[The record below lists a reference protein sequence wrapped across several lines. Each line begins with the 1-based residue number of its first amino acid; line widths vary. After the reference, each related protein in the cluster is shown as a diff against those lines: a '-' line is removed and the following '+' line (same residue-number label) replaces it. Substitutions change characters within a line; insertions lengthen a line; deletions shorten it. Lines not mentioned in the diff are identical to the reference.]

1 MDTELKIA
9 RSRTQA
15 LIRAPFYG
23 AVLMG
28 LPSISSTGQTQ
39 TMATDGKCVLFD
51 SVFVDSLTED
61 ELLFVNCHEAL
72 HVAFCHHLRRGSRD
86 AQLWNIATDFAI
98 NGILI
103 DADIGT
109 MPDGGLYDPK
119 YQGMSAERIYDLL
132 HEEQEQG
139 GGGGGGD
146 GTGTEPCPWGEVTEP
161 TNDDGSPLSAEQV
174 EAMEADISQRIIAA
188 ADRVREAGGDLPDA
202 VSELI
207 EELMTPKVDWCDV
220 LRRFAGGEQPDGVT
234 YQRVNRKHFHH
245 GRMIMPSID
254 RIGCGNIV
262 VGIDSS
268 ASLRPSELTQFVSEL
283 NAVTEE
289 LSPESVTV
297 IICDTR
303 IRDVHH
309 FGQGEVIDTL
319 DLKGRGGTKVTPVFE
334 YIDEHGL
341 DVDSFIYF
349 TDLHVND
356 FPAPPSYPTLW
367 VSTGL
372 DEAPFGEVVKL
383 D

>member
-28 LPSISSTGQTQ
+28 LPSEKATGQTE
-39 TMATDGKCVLFD
+39 TMATDGKRVLYE
-51 SVFVDSLTED
+51 SVFVDGLTED

-72 HVAFCHHLRRGSRD
+72 HVAFCHHLRRGERD
-86 AQLWNIATDFAI
+86 AKLWNIATDYAI
-98 NGILI
+98 NILLS
-103 DADIGT
+103 DASIGH
-109 MPDGGLYDPK
+109 MPAGGLLNPDYRD
-119 YQGMSAERIYDLL
+119 MSAERIYDLL
-132 HEEQEQG
+132 RQEQEQG
-139 GGGGGGD
+139 GAGQGD

-254 RIGCGNIV
+254 RIGCGHIV

-268 ASLRPSELTQFVSEL
+268 ASLSKPELAQFVSEL
-283 NAVTEE
+283 SAVTEE

-297 IICDTR
+297 IVCDTR
-303 IRDVHH
+303 IREVHH
-309 FGQGEVIDTL
+309 YGKGDIIDAL
-319 DLKGRGGTKVTPVFE
+319 NIEGRGGTKVTPVFE

-349 TDLHVND
+349 TDLHVRD
-356 FPAPPSYPTLW
+356 FPAPPSFPTLW
-367 VSTGL
+367 VSTGA
-372 DEAPFGEVVKL
+372 DKAPFGEIVKL

>member
-1 MDTELKIA
+1 MDTVLKIA

-28 LPSISSTGQTQ
+28 LPSEEATGQTE
-39 TMATDGKCVLFD
+39 TMATDGKRVLYE
-51 SVFVDSLTED
+51 SVFVDGLTED

-72 HVAFCHHLRRGSRD
+72 HVAFCHHLRRGERD
-86 AQLWNIATDFAI
+86 AQLWNIATDHAI
-98 NGILI
+98 NLILEE
-103 DADIGT
+103 ADIGH
-109 MPDGGLYDPK
+109 MPAGGLLDPQYK
-119 YQGMSAERIYDLL
+119 GMSAERIYDLL
-132 HEEQEQG
+132 RQEQEQS
-139 GGGGGGD
+139 
-146 GTGTEPCPWGEVTEP
+146 GTSPTPCPWGEVTEP

-202 VSELI
+202 MNEHI
-207 EELMTPKVDWCDV
+207 KELMKPKVDWCDV

-245 GRMIMPSID
+245 GRMIMPSVD

-268 ASLRPSELTQFVSEL
+268 ASLSQSELTQFVSEL

-297 IICDTR
+297 IVCDTR
-303 IRDVHH
+303 IREVHH
-309 FGQGEVIDTL
+309 YGQGDIIDAL
-319 DLKGRGGTKVTPVFE
+319 DIKGRGGTRVAPVFE

-349 TDLHVND
+349 TDLWVND
-356 FPAPPSYPTLW
+356 FPAPPSFPTLW
-367 VSTGL
+367 VSTGK
-372 DEAPFGEVVKL
+372 DDAPFGEVVKL

>member
-1 MDTELKIA
+1 MDTVLKIA

-28 LPSISSTGQTQ
+28 LPSEEATGQTE
-39 TMATDGKCVLFD
+39 TMATDGKRVLYE
-51 SVFVDSLTED
+51 SVFVDGLTED

-72 HVAFCHHLRRGSRD
+72 HVAFCHHLRRGERD
-86 AQLWNIATDFAI
+86 AQLWNIATDHAI
-98 NGILI
+98 NLILEE
-103 DADIGT
+103 ADIGH
-109 MPDGGLYDPK
+109 MPAGGLLDPQYK
-119 YQGMSAERIYDLL
+119 GMSAERIYDLL
-132 HEEQEQG
+132 RQEQEQS
-139 GGGGGGD
+139 
-146 GTGTEPCPWGEVTEP
+146 GTSPTPCPWGEVTEP

-202 VSELI
+202 MNEHI
-207 EELMTPKVDWCDV
+207 KELMKPKVDWCDV

-245 GRMIMPSID
+245 GRMIMPSVD

-268 ASLRPSELTQFVSEL
+268 ASLSQSELTQFVSEL

-297 IICDTR
+297 IVCDTR
-303 IRDVHH
+303 IREVHH
-309 FGQGEVIDTL
+309 YGQGDIIDAL
-319 DLKGRGGTKVTPVFE
+319 DIKGRGGTRVAPVFE

-349 TDLHVND
+349 TDLWVSD
-356 FPAPPSYPTLW
+356 FPAPPSFPTLW
-367 VSTGL
+367 VSTGK
-372 DEAPFGEVVKL
+372 DDAPFGEVVKL

>member
-1 MDTELKIA
+1 MDTVLKIA

-28 LPSISSTGQTQ
+28 LPSEEATGQTE
-39 TMATDGKCVLFD
+39 TMATDGKRVLYE
-51 SVFVDSLTED
+51 SVFVDGLTED

-72 HVAFCHHLRRGSRD
+72 HVAFCHHLRRGERD
-86 AQLWNIATDFAI
+86 AQLWNIATDHAI
-98 NGILI
+98 NLILEE
-103 DADIGT
+103 ADIGH
-109 MPDGGLYDPK
+109 MPAGGLLDPQYK
-119 YQGMSAERIYDLL
+119 GMSAERIYDLL
-132 HEEQEQG
+132 RQEQEQS
-139 GGGGGGD
+139 
-146 GTGTEPCPWGEVTEP
+146 GTSPTPCPWGEATEP

-202 VSELI
+202 MNEHI
-207 EELMTPKVDWCDV
+207 KELMKPKVDWCDV

-245 GRMIMPSID
+245 GRMIMPSVD

-268 ASLRPSELTQFVSEL
+268 ASLSQSELTQFVSEL

-297 IICDTR
+297 IVCDTR
-303 IRDVHH
+303 IREVHH
-309 FGQGEVIDTL
+309 YGQGDIIDAL
-319 DLKGRGGTKVTPVFE
+319 DIKGRGGTRVAPVFE

-349 TDLHVND
+349 TDLWVSD
-356 FPAPPSYPTLW
+356 FPAPPSFPTLW
-367 VSTGL
+367 VSTGK
-372 DEAPFGEVVKL
+372 DDAPFGEVVKL

>member
-28 LPSISSTGQTQ
+28 LPSMSSTGQTQ

-51 SVFVDSLTED
+51 SVFVDGLTED

-72 HVAFCHHLRRGSRD
+72 HVAFCHHLRRGERD
-86 AQLWNIATDFAI
+86 AKLWNIATDYAI

-103 DADIGT
+103 EAGIGT
-109 MPDGGLYDPK
+109 MPDGGLHDPQ
-119 YQGMSAERIYDLL
+119 YNGMSAERIYDLL
-132 HEEQEQG
+132 KQEQ
-139 GGGGGGD
+139 D
-146 GTGTEPCPWGEVTEP
+146 DSGTVKKPCPWGEVTEP

-174 EAMEADISQRIIAA
+174 DAMEADISQRIIAA

-202 VSELI
+202 LADHI
-207 EELMTPKVDWCDV
+207 NELMQPKVDWCDV

-234 YQRVNRKHFHH
+234 YQRVNRKHFHN

-254 RIGCGNIV
+254 RIGCGHIV

-268 ASLRPSELTQFVSEL
+268 ASLSQSELTQFVSEL

-297 IICDTR
+297 IVCDTR
-303 IRDVHH
+303 VREVHH
-309 FGQGEVIDTL
+309 FGQGEVIDAL
-319 DLKGRGGTKVTPVFE
+319 DIKGRGGTRVTPVFD

-349 TDLHVND
+349 TDLYVND

-367 VSTGL
+367 VSTGT